1 MRPCFAP
8 HAGGAAPRAA
18 RRNSPTSSTGAQLTV
33 GPSVTSPLGERERER
48 QSQTSDARSRPPAD
62 CAFCACTLCA
72 DCAAIAI
79 VGRGYESLIEPATLS
94 PLRFGDSILA
104 AEQAVP
110 RPPTPQARDGS
121 ALWWGSANTL
131 GPRQVV
137 ARGAQAPVL
146 IAVSPMRPGHSAR
159 RGNRLRVEFHCASD
173 ESILFR

>member
-18 RRNSPTSSTGAQLTV
+18 RRNSPTSSTAAQLHSRTEYDEST
-33 GPSVTSPLGERERER
+33 GRARTGAPITNERRE
-48 QSQTSDARSRPPAD
+48 SRPPAD

-79 VGRGYESLIEPATLS
+79 VGRGYESLIKPATLS
-94 PLRFGDSILA
+94 RLRFGDSILA

-110 RPPTPQARDGS
+110 RPPTPQASDGS

-146 IAVSPMRPGHSAR
+146 IAVSPMRPGHKRTKGESAKS
-159 RGNRLRVEFHCASD
+159 RVSLC
-173 ESILFR
+173 FR